1 MKKFL
6 IATGIA
12 TLAFVSVASAQSVT
26 IKQPLTVGSSGV
38 EVIALQ
44 TWLINNGFNIPAIS
58 PGTAVKGYFG
68 SQTQAAVAA
77 YQRTVGLPSQGYFGP
92 LTQDKIASGSAVV
105 GGTCPAGLVC
115 TPVTSVSTVCPTGF
129 VCTPVGGGSPIPS
142 TGGLSGTDGTI
153 TDVNELSQYS
163 SEEVG
168 DGQSD
173 VKVLGFE
180 VEASNDGDIRIKSV
194 KVSFNA
200 TGNSGSDNLDDYI
213 DGVSVWMGST
223 KVGSAD
229 VSGFNEDSSN
239 VWSRTITLSGN
250 TIVKADDTESFYVSV
265 DAINNLDSGDIS
277 GDSWT
282 VNVDSIRFEDGSGV
296 TTTDSTTGDLP
307 SLDVPINFV
316 SFSTAADTKLKFST
330 DSSSP
335 DASIVMVDENDT
347 SDDVLLLVGKIKL
360 DGTSDVL
367 LEKFPVT
374 FTAGNV
380 TTGATGLAS
389 TTGSV
394 KFVIDGKEYSESV
407 SSTYNTAV
415 SSVTFDNLDITI
427 DAGSTV
433 TFKVYADILSTDGAL
448 TVGDTL
454 KASFTESNRNSLDV
468 ENSEGDQLTTS
479 EKTGTVNG
487 EYQEFRVN
495 GIGLSL
501 ISIGGE
507 ATTGTSA
514 NDDVGLFT
522 IKFKVTA
529 FGDNIYVSSL
539 ATTAGLTYTVDKSG
553 VATSSNA
560 ITASL
565 VNNDDAT
572 LTSVGNYLIE
582 DGDSEDFTLSISVPL
597 GTGGTS
603 GQYRASLTGFKWDTN
618 DDTSMD
624 NTYTSDMDA
633 FKTAYKVLN

>member
-1 MKKFL
+1 MKKFIL
-6 IATGIA
+6 ATGIA
-12 TLAFVSVASAQSVT
+12 TLAFVSVAAAQST
-26 IKQPLTVGSSGV
+26 TFTSNLTVGSSGA
-38 EVIALQ
+38 EVVALQ
-44 TWLINNGFNIPAIS
+44 SWLIANGFNIPAIS
-58 PGTAVKGYFG
+58 AGTTAKGYFG
-68 SQTQAAVAA
+68 SQTAAAVKL
-77 YQRTVGLPSQGYFGP
+77 YQASRGIPNTGYVGP
-92 LTQDKIASGSAVV
+92 LTRAALNGGATVGSGA
-105 GGTCPAGLVC
+105 CPAGLVC
-115 TPVTSVSTVCPTGF
+115 TPVTPVSVTCPTGF

-168 DGQSD
+168 DGQND

-194 KVSFNA
+194 KISFDA

-213 DGVSVWMGST
+213 EGVSVWMGST

-239 VWSRTITLSGN
+239 VWSRTISLSGN
-250 TIVKADDTESFYVSV
+250 TIVKADDAESFYVSV
-265 DAINNLDSGDIS
+265 DSVNNLDSGDIS

-307 SLDVPINFV
+307 SFDVPIAFV
-316 SFSTAADTKLKFST
+316 SYSTAADTSLKFST

-335 DASIVMVDENDT
+335 DAAIVMVDENDT
-347 SDDVLLLVGKIKL
+347 TDDVLLLVGKIKL
-360 DGTSDVL
+360 EGTSDVTIDEL
-367 LEKFPVT
+367 PIT

-380 TTGATGLAS
+380 STGATGLAS
-389 TTGSV
+389 TTASV
-394 KFVIDGKEYSESV
+394 KLVIGSEEYSESV
-407 SSTYNTAV
+407 TSAYNTAV
-415 SSVTFDNLDITI
+415 STVTFDNLDFTV

-433 TFKVYADILSTDGAL
+433 TFKIYADILSTDGAL
-448 TVGDTL
+448 TAGDIL
-454 KASFTESNRNSLDV
+454 KASFTETNRIMIDA
-468 ENSEGDQLTTS
+468 ENSENDQLTSS

-495 GIGLSL
+495 GIGLTL
-501 ISIGGE
+501 ISTATD
-507 ATTGTSA
+507 ATTGTSS
-514 NDDVGLFT
+514 NDDIGLFT

-539 ATTAGLTYTVDKSG
+539 TTTAGLTYVVDKSG
-553 VATSSNA
+553 TATSSNS
-560 ITASL
+560 ISASL

-582 DGDSEDFTLSISVPL
+582 DGDSEDFTLSVSVPL

-603 GQYRASLTGFKWDTN
+603 GQYRAALTAFKWDTN

-624 NTYTSDMDA
+624 NSYTSDMDA